1 MLSII
6 FRETQNL
13 VRAATQPLFIYLVVV
28 GNGVMLCAVTLLY
41 WLEAG
46 LNPRI
51 HSYMDCLWWG
61 ISTITTVG
69 YGDIVPVT
77 FTGKCVGIFLMYTG
91 TILFVSFTGFL
102 VTFWMQGA
110 MKREVR
116 PLEREIHSIEKHLK
130 EDA

>member
-28 GNGVMLCAVTLLY
+28 GNSVMLCAVTLLY

-130 EDA
+130 EE